1 MSRIGLIR
9 RTGRNMSS
17 GTSGMI
23 GSMIVP
29 VVIAM
34 IMTGCSGAEHA
45 VKIDNARSVSESIRD
60 IMIRRSYSAVISFTA
75 WGADDDSIRA
85 GIYEMMQDAFY
96 ESPDPRGGDYLY
108 YQYGGYRLETESD
121 RGLIK
126 TSYTI
131 RIIPDYYTTASEEAE
146 VDGFIM
152 RAIEDMELS
161 EDASEYD
168 RICAVRDYILRNVEY
183 DTVHYANPGSRHT
196 QSTAYG
202 ALKYHQA
209 MCQGYSV
216 LAYRL
221 LKELGIDNRI
231 IRGTTTVN
239 GAPEAHGDGVFEN
252 RMNTQSGRFFYLTGC
267 EKPALDDV
275 TGTGD
280 YFLKS
285 DGQFASDH
293 VRDESYA
300 SEEFERT
307 YVMSEVEYIR

>member
-239 GAPEAHGDGVFEN
+239 GAPEAHVWNIIRIGEKYYNCD
-252 RMNTQSGRFFYLTGC
+252 LT
-267 EKPALDDV
+267 LDDV